1 VVEILPTGALAFGSD
16 PRSEGHA
23 AGI

>member
-1 VVEILPTGALAFGSD
+1 MEVLPQGTFAFGSD

>member
-1 VVEILPTGALAFGSD
+1 MEVLSQGTFAFGSD

>member
-1 VVEILPTGALAFGSD
+1 LEVLEDGTYVAGSD

-23 AGI
+23 AGF